1 MNKKEIIR
9 EILGEELAEQ
19 GYEYVY
25 DDESYV
31 FRKWEGNIL
40 KEIVIGDI
48 YQKSIKI
55 DFITNVNAGI
65 DATKWV
71 DRNKCRVN
79 ELGFCDY
86 DNEEE
91 FRQIIL
97 ETKRIIEQYSEE
109 VFKEI
114 CVLPTDVSTPEM
126 EKEFYENREQLIE
139 QGIKLLGMEGMTGVN
154 RIYVIIEK
162 LKELQNKTFEEAIS
176 DLTLL
181 SAVWGSIYCEMAH
194 GEWQFD
200 GEAALIKNKYL
211 PDNYPLKSMIST
223 WKGSTYELLVSD
235 CVYGEKQYNFWMERE
250 KTKGKTKRKR

>member
-9 EILGEELAEQ
+9 EILGKELTEQ

-40 KEIVIGDI
+40 KEIAIGDI

-55 DFITNVNAGI
+55 DFITNVNTGV

-97 ETKRIIEQYSEE
+97 EAKRIMEQYSEE

-139 QGIKLLGMEGMTGVN
+139 QGIKLLKMEGMTGVN

-162 LKELQNKTFEEAIS
+162 LKELQNKTFEDAIS
-176 DLTLL
+176 DLILL

-200 GEAALIKNKYL
+200 GTSTTIVNVSRFKG
-211 PDNYPLKSMIST
+211 YPLEDMISI
-223 WKGSTYELLVSD
+223 WKGSAYEVLINN
-235 CVYGEKQYNFWMERE
+235 CVYAEQQYNLIMEER
-250 KTKGKTKRKR
+250 TKGKTKGKR